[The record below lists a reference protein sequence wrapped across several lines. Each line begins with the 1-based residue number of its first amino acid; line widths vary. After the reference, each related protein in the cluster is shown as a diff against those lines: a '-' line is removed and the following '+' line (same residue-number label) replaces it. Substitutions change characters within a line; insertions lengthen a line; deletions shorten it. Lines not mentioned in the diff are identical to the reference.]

1 MEVQEKL
8 KPELEEALGIAWSC
22 SERPPGKYI
31 GSITK
36 GSRTFYFYKNGLEYF
51 YETDFDREM
60 KQKEKERRW
69 NRKRGVGKA
78 SY

>member
-1 MEVQEKL
+1 MEMQEKL
-8 KPELEEALGIAWSC
+8 KPELEEALGKAWSC

-51 YETDFDREM
+51 YETGFDREM
-60 KQKEKERRW
+60 REKLRE
-69 NRKRGVGKA
+69 RKRRRR
-78 SY
+78 Y